1 MTDLLLL
8 HHAQGLTP
16 GVHALADRFRGAGHV
31 VHLPDLYDGRT
42 FEDLDDGVAHAR
54 SLGEEV
60 HRRGVAAADGLPDD
74 VVVAGM
80 SLGAVAAVQLAV
92 TRPVGGVLLLHSC
105 VPPEAFGAEW
115 PAGVPG
121 QVHVM
126 TDDAWGD
133 VDDARALA
141 AAAPE
146 VELFLY
152 PGSDH
157 LFSDSSLPV
166 FDAAATDLLIDRALA
181 LRTRP

>member
-1 MTDLLLL
+1 MSELLLL

-16 GVHALADRFRGAGHV
+16 GVHALADRFRAAGHV
-31 VHLPDLYDGRT
+31 VHVPDLYDGRT
-42 FEDLDDGVAHAR
+42 FDDLDEGVEHAR
-54 SLGEEV
+54 ELGDLV
-60 HRRGVAAADGLPDD
+60 HERGVAAAEALPDD

-80 SLGAVAAVQLAV
+80 SLGAVAATLLAV
-92 TRPVGGVLLLHSC
+92 TRPVGGVLLLHAC
-105 VPPEAFGAEW
+105 VPPEALGAPW

-126 TDDAWGD
+126 AEDGWGD

-141 AAAPE
+141 ERAPD

-157 LFSDSSLPV
+157 LFSDSSLAV
-166 FDAAATDLLIDRALA
+166 FDPAATDLLVDRALA
-181 LRTRP
+181 LLSR